1 MIYVNYVLEA
11 IEITK
16 RFPGVLA
23 NDKICLNVKA
33 GEVLGLIGENGAGK
47 STLLKVLN
55 GIYPHGTYTGTLK
68 LNGEEIKPTSPND
81 AMRLGIGYVPQE
93 INVLKYFSVAEN
105 IYMSDLHLE
114 RVKGQKS
121 NSPFVDFKT
130 MYEATEKLLKDNH
143 ISLNPRADVR
153 KLSIGQQQMLM
164 IARALATNPKVLI
177 LDEPTTS
184 LSSEDV
190 EQLFKVVRKLKEK
203 GTSIIFVTHKLAE
216 ILELTDRVTILRD
229 GKNISTFEKAEY
241 DTAKIIHD
249 MIGRDLQNMY
259 PPRNVK
265 IGDEVLRVENL
276 TVAHP

>member
-1 MIYVNYVLEA
+1 MNYVLEA

-105 IYMSDLHLE
+105 IYMSDL
-114 RVKGQKS
+114 
-121 NSPFVDFKT
+121 
-130 MYEATEKLLKDNH
+130 
-143 ISLNPRADVR
+143 
-153 KLSIGQQQMLM
+153 
-164 IARALATNPKVLI
+164 
-177 LDEPTTS
+177 
-184 LSSEDV
+184 
-190 EQLFKVVRKLKEK
+190 
-203 GTSIIFVTHKLAE
+203 
-216 ILELTDRVTILRD
+216 
-229 GKNISTFEKAEY
+229 
-241 DTAKIIHD
+241 
-249 MIGRDLQNMY
+249 
-259 PPRNVK
+259 
-265 IGDEVLRVENL
+265 
-276 TVAHP
+276 